1 MYIAETT
8 YSLNCTHSH
17 SYSVIILTANRIL
30 PENSSPSPSLSVKRV
45 YFCTDT
51 ESARLATGI
60 EFNKNCHFLRT
71 YFL

>member
-1 MYIAETT
+1 MYIAESM

-17 SYSVIILTANRIL
+17 SYLVNYLTVNRIL
-30 PENSSPSPSLSVKRV
+30 SENPPSLFLSVKRV

-51 ESARLATGI
+51 EKAQLAPGI
-60 EFNKNCHFLRT
+60 EFSNNCHFSRT